1 MSVTDVNPKL
11 RTSLV
16 SEDNANLTAKE
27 LPLTDIAVLPPPFEP
42 GHTPLLPSDVLLEL
56 LEIAADSEAETD
68 KMDFFANTSTSTEP
82 GRTETDL
89 QVLSKITVLPT
100 MDEHN
105 LDVEEFMAAP
115 GKRRLDTTAAND
127 DDNVSPPPKRPR
139 LPLPQAN
146 GRAPTSPP
154 QAKRPATNTTNNVND
169 DDEED
174 EGNVADAGDDGDDG
188 DEGDDGDN
196 GAPSPLAL
204 ASPDVT
210 HQEADDEDNEDGDN
224 EDNDVADDDDEGS
237 VDLNQQRKLAIIDL
251 IAIEEQF
258 AELRD
263 KLYRDKLLLLERELQ
278 LCLEGLHPELL
289 KIYFKINQ
297 FYQDNVKLANL
308 NLLYRLRCIDR
319 ETVATRTLIHQNF
332 LRQVMEAKNTR
343 VTETTLLWYKIN
355 KERNLLD
362 QLVENFNY
370 TALPLAIPA
379 GPGTDE
385 VEMPLATKRGLKQ
398 AQVARLVHQR
408 NVLNHQLGVLN
419 GLVEFSG
426 FPVAVLDT
434 AGDRVPPELLLRQ
447 ASPDEINDDLRD
459 MGII

>member
-1 MSVTDVNPKL
+1 MSATDVNSKV

-89 QVLSKITVLPT
+89 QVLSKISVLPT

-115 GKRRLDTTAAND
+115 TKRHLDAPD
-127 DDNVSPPPKRPR
+127 DDDSPPPAKRPR
-139 LPLPQAN
+139 SPLPQAN
-146 GRAPTSPP
+146 GRAPAPP
-154 QAKRPATNTTNNVND
+154 LPPKRED
-169 DDEED
+169 DEGDDEEEEEEED
-174 EGNVADAGDDGDDG
+174 DGNVADAGEDG
-188 DEGDDGDN
+188 DEGGD
-196 GAPSPLAL
+196 PSPLAL
-204 ASPDVT
+204 VSPDIT

-224 EDNDVADDDDEGS
+224 EDNDVADDDDDTS
-237 VDLNQQRKLAIIDL
+237 VDLNQQRKLAIVDL

-289 KIYFKINQ
+289 KIYFKINR
-297 FYQDNVKLANL
+297 FHQDNVKLANQ

-370 TALPLAIPA
+370 TALPLPSPA
-379 GPGTDE
+379 GPGVDDAD
-385 VEMPLATKRGLKQ
+385 VPPATKRGLKQ